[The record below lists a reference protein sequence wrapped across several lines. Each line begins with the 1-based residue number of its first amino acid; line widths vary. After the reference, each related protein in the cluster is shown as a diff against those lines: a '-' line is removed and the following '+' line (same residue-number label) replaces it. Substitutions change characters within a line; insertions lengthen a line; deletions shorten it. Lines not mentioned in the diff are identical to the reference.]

1 MQYTFKV
8 KKKKAAFDV
17 LGTYNH
23 KQLSLTSS
31 I

>member
-8 KKKKAAFDV
+8 KKKAAFDV